1 MEHLMQIEA
10 DFLSSAQVRS
20 EVNFDTIFN
29 LQSAV
34 SDAKKTK
41 FEKSL
46 KLAKLVYK
54 SVQWFNLE
62 STKELLEENGI
73 EWSNTEVF
81 FETVF
86 CWKKSFG
93 YKMVKCGKLQ
103 EEQSN
108 VVTKFKRKCTQI
120 ENSGEDAKRS
130 VEALLKFAKAEEN
143 GEETQVAREK
153 TYATFSIS
161 KDGVNGEKGY
171 SMRLTDSGI
180 SINGE
185 VAIEGEIEGRSF
197 SSHLYHTFE
206 IMRRMIEVESDDEI
220 SSSIVAEDESFQEVR
235 YDELQVEYDD
245 SQEDTTTG
253 IA

>member
-73 EWSNTEVF
+73 EWTNTEVF

-108 VVTKFKRKCTQI
+108 VVTKFKRKCTQT

-185 VAIEGEIEGRSF
+185 IAIEGDEF
-197 SSHLYHTFE
+197 SNHLYHTFE
-206 IMRRMIEVESDDEI
+206 IMRRMIEVASDDEI
-220 SSSIVAEDESFQEVR
+220 SSSIVEEDESFQDVR
-235 YDELQVEYDD
+235 FDELQ
-245 SQEDTTTG
+245 EDRTTG